1 MILVGLL
8 LVLGLSG
15 LALAAFMNNDGLY
28 SAPAGTVELF
38 GYTAEPTVGEVF
50 LLGAVAGALVLIGLF
65 TMFGGAG
72 RRARRR
78 LAARR
83 TLAEQR
89 AEMRDL
95 QRKHDSMESELA
107 AKRARE
113 TGAADAQAVMD
124 AKAAAKAREAEK
136 AREDADAGVTTR

>member
-38 GYTAEPTVGEVF
+38 GYSVEATVGQVF
-50 LLGAVAGALVLIGLF
+50 LTGAVAGAFVLIGLSM
-65 TMFGGAG
+65 MFGGAG

-78 LAARR
+78 LATRR
-83 TLAEQR
+83 ELAEQR

-95 QRKHDSMESELA
+95 QRKHDSMESELS

-113 TGAADAQAVMD
+113 TGAADAQAVLD
-124 AKAAAKAREAEK
+124 AKAAAKAREAER
-136 AREDADAGVTTR
+136 ARDDADAEVATR